1 MGVVKFSDGLYD
13 RLPPV
18 KGRMEANADL
28 SKSTWFRVGGPAEIM
43 FWPADLSDLM
53 AFLQNVPEDVPVT
66 IIGIGSNLIVRDGG
80 VPGVVI
86 RLSEVFTKISVDGL
100 EITAGGGVSNL
111 RLANAARECGITG
124 FEFLCGIPGAVGG
137 AIRMNAGAYG
147 SETRDIVQR
156 VRALDGKGNL
166 IELSVEDM
174 KYSYRHSDT
183 PEDLIFI
190 DGCFKG
196 APGVVADIADRMKE
210 IRAEREQ
217 TQPVKTP
224 TGGSTFTNPPGAKA
238 WELIDQAGCR
248 GLMRGGAVVSEKH
261 CNFLI
266 NIGSATAADLEGLG
280 EEVRRRVFEK
290 SGVKLEWEIR
300 RIGVT
305 IDPPVKSMATEVT
318 SWRVMLLCYWA
329 VGPPSGKCLW

>member
-1 MGVVKFSDGLYD
+1 MTTAPEFNDGLFE

-18 KGRMEANADL
+18 KGRIQTNADL
-28 SKSTWFRVGGPAEIM
+28 SKSTWFRVGGPAEVM
-43 FWPADLSDLM
+43 FWPADLGDLM
-53 AFLQNVPEDVPVT
+53 AFLKNKPPDVAVT
-66 IIGIGSNLIVRDGG
+66 IIGIGSNLMVRDGG

-86 RLSEVFTKISVDGL
+86 RLNEVFTKISVDGL

-111 RLANAARECGITG
+111 RLANAARECGIQG

-147 SETRDIVQR
+147 SETKDIVQR
-156 VRALDGKGNL
+156 VRALDENGNL
-166 IELSVEDM
+166 VEFSVIEM
-174 KYSYRHSDT
+174 KYSYRHSNVS
-183 PEDLIFI
+183 ENLIFI
-190 DGCFKG
+190 DACFKG
-196 APGVVADIADRMKE
+196 EPGNTSEIADRMKA
-210 IRAEREQ
+210 IRAEREM

-266 NIGSATAADLEGLG
+266 NTGSATAADLEGLG
-280 EEVRRRVFEK
+280 EEVRRRVFET
-290 SGVKLEWEIR
+290 SGVELHWEIR
-300 RIGVT
+300 RIGVP
-305 IDPPVKSMATEVT
+305 IEPAVKSVASEVT
-318 SWRVMLLCYWA
+318 S
-329 VGPPSGKCLW
+329 